1 MIRTGSTFACDMY
14 HFPES
19 IVSAMN
25 EAGLRGIICGP
36 QTQWPP
42 REGGDDGSVRREL
55 DSQLATNNPEDKV
68 QYGVATHAIY
78 TCDEETLLRGK
89 ELAQKHDAFLS
100 IHVSETRKEVADC
113 HKKSG
118 MYPVEYLDSIDYFI
132 PEKTILAHGSWV
144 KKSEMRTMARRN
156 LVLAHCPSS
165 NMKLACGGTASLPAY
180 KEAGVEVRLGT
191 DGPASSGSGLDMAV
205 EARLSC
211 LVQRHDHWDASA
223 LLAKEAF
230 AMATVES
237 KDWAVWNLNDI
248 RMSPYGKDNE
258 RHISNL
264 IYNGG
269 ECLDLWVDGEPIMKD
284 GEIKTLNEQEL
295 LETFNETVNDYYSQL

>member
-1 MIRTGSTFACDMY
+1 
-14 HFPES
+14 
-19 IVSAMN
+19 
-25 EAGLRGIICGP
+25 
-36 QTQWPP
+36 
-42 REGGDDGSVRREL
+42 
-55 DSQLATNNPEDKV
+55 
-68 QYGVATHAIY
+68 
-78 TCDEETLLRGK
+78 
-89 ELAQKHDAFLS
+89 
-100 IHVSETRKEVADC
+100 
-113 HKKSG
+113 
-118 MYPVEYLDSIDYFI
+118 
-132 PEKTILAHGSWV
+132 
-144 KKSEMRTMARRN
+144 MARRN

-269 ECLDLWVDGEPIMKD
+269 ECLDLWVDGAPIMQG

-295 LETFNETVNDYYSQL
+295 LETFNDTVNDYYSQL